1 MTLSPR
7 RGRSIIGSRRC
18 RGPGEGRTADGSR
31 SQGSATLSRVRRP
44 IGLQPVT
51 CKATVTL
58 AGTGQARVGLCP
70 ATRRCLPAPP
80 HRDLHMQLP
89 ARESEKSG
97 APSQPSRL
105 LALRSQSPTFL
116 SCFSL
121 PYKIWVL
128 LARHQDKM
136 GSFSH
141 STNVPRCTGAAGK
154 GLLREARVPRGLKR
168 TCAGG
173 REAGGKA
180 GPGRPG
186 ASTVVHGGDD
196 APARSGP
203 ASEGWR
209 SPGRRTLSR
218 ASCWAQHL
226 GQRTRKRRTWRE

>member
-1 MTLSPR
+1 MRVEPRTGVEARAPR
-7 RGRSIIGSRRC
+7 RCPAFVGPSGS
-18 RGPGEGRTADGSR
+18 SR
-31 SQGSATLSRVRRP
+31 SRARPLSRWQGRD
-44 IGLQPVT
+44 
-51 CKATVTL
+51 KH
-58 AGTGQARVGLCP
+58 
-70 ATRRCLPAPP
+70 CLPALP

-186 ASTVVHGGDD
+186 AS
-196 APARSGP
+196 
-203 ASEGWR
+203 
-209 SPGRRTLSR
+209 
-218 ASCWAQHL
+218 
-226 GQRTRKRRTWRE
+226 

>member
-1 MTLSPR
+1 MRVEPRTGVEARAPR
-7 RGRSIIGSRRC
+7 RCPAFVGPSGS
-18 RGPGEGRTADGSR
+18 SR
-31 SQGSATLSRVRRP
+31 SRARPLSRWQGRD
-44 IGLQPVT
+44 
-51 CKATVTL
+51 KH
-58 AGTGQARVGLCP
+58 
-70 ATRRCLPAPP
+70 CLPALP
-80 HRDLHMQLP
+80 HCDLHMQLP

-186 ASTVVHGGDD
+186 AS
-196 APARSGP
+196 
-203 ASEGWR
+203 
-209 SPGRRTLSR
+209 
-218 ASCWAQHL
+218 
-226 GQRTRKRRTWRE
+226 